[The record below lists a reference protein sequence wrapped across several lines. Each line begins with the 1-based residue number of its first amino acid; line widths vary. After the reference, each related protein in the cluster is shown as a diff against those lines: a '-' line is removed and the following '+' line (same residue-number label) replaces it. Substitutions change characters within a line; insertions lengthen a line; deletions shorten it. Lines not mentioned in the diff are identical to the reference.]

1 MTEVARR
8 TGDGAGEP
16 EGVAPG
22 QAGDRDTARPRG
34 ASRVVRIVAPVVTV
48 AALVTAA
55 LLFAFG
61 PPPLLRWIPVAD
73 VAGMHVDFDTFWRS
87 AQALVERGAGSAAI
101 YDTGA
106 RLHNLN
112 PPLLSVL
119 LVPFGAL
126 DPLTGYRLFTGL
138 SVLLVVAAVGAVCRE
153 LALGRTWTLL
163 GVGTALAS
171 SPLHGTL
178 MLGQIYPLLL
188 AGLVAGWLAERRGH
202 GCAAAVLYGVTVAL
216 KPSLAPLLLLPAV
229 QRRWPALRAGI
240 AAAALGTLAGV
251 AVAGWPTAWQWL
263 SMVLAEPV
271 GPTPD
276 NASLPGLALRW
287 GLPTVLGTVA
297 GAALLAGTLAHYAR
311 RTARFGFSS
320 AAGTDPAGTAP
331 FAVLATGLLAAPIS
345 WHNYLLL
352 LWPGLLVLV
361 ASGRPGDTRR
371 RVVGALLAVALIP
384 VSWVDLWAGGTVT
397 GELGRALY
405 SAVLLAVWWSLLRPA
420 TGPAGTPVPERVP
433 GFRSAEEAP
442 RTPG

>member
-1 MTEVARR
+1 MTGPVRADE
-8 TGDGAGEP
+8 DGAPGATEP
-16 EGVAPG
+16 VIGGPRPAGVPEQLRRAV
-22 QAGDRDTARPRG
+22 
-34 ASRVVRIVAPVVTV
+34 RVIVPVVTV

-55 LLFAFG
+55 LLFALG
-61 PPPLLRWIPVAD
+61 QPPLLRWLPATD
-73 VAGMHVDFDTFWRS
+73 VAAMHVDFDTFWRS
-87 AQALVERGAGSAAI
+87 AQALVERGVGSTAI

-119 LVPFGAL
+119 LVPFGLL
-126 DPLTGYRLFTGL
+126 DPLTAYRAFTGL
-138 SVLLVVAAVGAVCRE
+138 SVLLVVVAVGAVCRE

-163 GVGTALAS
+163 GVGTVLAS

-178 MLGQIYPLLL
+178 LLGQIYPLLL
-188 AGLVAGWLAERRGH
+188 AGLVAGWLADRRGH
-202 GCAAAVLYGVTVAL
+202 GRTAAVLYGVTVAL
-216 KPSLAPLLLLPAV
+216 KPSLAPLLLLPAA
-229 QRRWPALRAGI
+229 QRRWPALRTGV
-240 AAAALGTLAGV
+240 AAAALATLAGV

-271 GPTPD
+271 GPTPA

-287 GLPTVLGTVA
+287 GMPTMLGTVA
-297 GAALLAGTLAHYAR
+297 GALLLAGTLAHYAR
-311 RTARFGFSS
+311 RTIRYGFSS

-384 VSWVDLWAGGTVT
+384 VSWADLWADGTVT
-397 GELGRALY
+397 GALGRSLY
-405 SAVLLAVWWSLLRPA
+405 TAVLLAVWWSLLRPA
-420 TGPAGTPVPERVP
+420 TGPAGTTVPVGPH
-433 GFRSAEEAP
+433 GFRPAEGAT
-442 RTPG
+442 RKPG